1 MEGERTD
8 ISLLTS
14 AIGED
19 LAENPNSDIPQRS
32 ETYHHHH
39 HHHPHVKV
47 IPKKTKEDQN
57 GPLLADFDEVIN
69 YVDYFELTQKWL
81 SRIFRKSDTRIFL
94 LTEFYIY
101 VLYNN

>member
-19 LAENPNSDIPQRS
+19 LAENPNSNGPQRS
-32 ETYHHHH
+32 ETYHHQ
-39 HHHPHVKV
+39 HHPRVKV
-47 IPKKTKEDQN
+47 IPKKAKGDQG

-69 YVDYFELTQKWL
+69 YVDYFELIQKWL
-81 SRIFRKSDTRIFL
+81 SRIFRKSDTRISL
-94 LTEFYIY
+94 LSQ
-101 VLYNN
+101 VRHLCSS